1 MFLRIISLILLVI
14 GAFVVY
20 GSKLINKYIELD
32 KKVKGPKDFEFENK
46 EDEKKYLEQKA
57 LATIKVYG
65 LIFVIPGI
73 ILAFIAFK

>member
-1 MFLRIISLILLVI
+1 MILRILSLVLLVV

-20 GSKLINKYIELD
+20 GAKLINKYIELD
-32 KKVKGPKDFEFENK
+32 KKVTGPKDFEFENE
-46 EDEKKYLEQKA
+46 EDGIKYLEQKA
-57 LATIKVYG
+57 IATIKVFG

>member
-1 MFLRIISLILLVI
+1 MILRILSLVLLVI

-20 GSKLINKYIELD
+20 GAKLINKYIELD
-32 KKVKGPKDFEFENK
+32 KKVKGPKDFEFENE
-46 EDEKKYLEQKA
+46 EDRAKYLEQKA
-57 LATIKVYG
+57 MATIKVFG